1 MSSIRLSS
9 LAELIWFSSATV
21 LLVNPFMDFCIV
33 SPWMVSECITSEVFF
48 FPSHLVELVPLFFFL
63 YPKYVLES
71 FLSASFFENL
81 FNVLA
86 GMTFEEDS
94 HAMNTFIE
102 SSVYSS

>member
-1 MSSIRLSS
+1 MYYLRG
-9 LAELIWFSSATV
+9 
-21 LLVNPFMDFCIV
+21 
-33 SPWMVSECITSEVFF
+33 FF
-48 FPSHLVELVPLFFFL
+48 FSKSLSGACASFFFFL